1 MDIIPTEPKLGSV
14 GILPHGGGA
23 ARGARK
29 GEKALSFYV
38 KVMTRGEKGTAQG
51 SPSQAMDYLT
61 DGHDQ
66 RRVPAVSEG
75 EVEYI
80 ARMGEGWKTEMEGGR
95 IPMVGF
101 GRLKGIEDQAI
112 LRDVF
117 EDSCKPSYQSAVK
130 GGTTGYKS
138 IVVTLPKEASLYAEG
153 HQEEAK
159 AAIYA
164 AVGATLEK
172 GFPGRDITAVAAIH
186 TRNENGEIHYHAH
199 VLVGKF
205 ARDPENGK
213 SYSLNSV
220 RGGNTPER
228 VSALKNSWKGEMV
241 REFKDR
247 LGVGMEQTR
256 THGPVILELPDG
268 TKIEPLNR
276 ASRRI
281 LEKKLEPTYTTGT
294 PTGEAKT
301 SVLKLNEMDS
311 RIFEIASGKRGKSGW
326 SREEFEKAFPDQAKW
341 VGRHEKRLETLKQ
354 IGYLTNE
361 GRITQDFKNHY
372 AAKFG
377 GNTPELQRL
386 RIELAKEAA
395 KQSGKEKRP
404 VVVPNLWE
412 AAQKSEN
419 LRRRIER
426 LGYSEKDIRRV
437 MAAAETRKP
446 TPENLR
452 RMRQEVEKMAQE
464 RASEKVRAGIL
475 PTTKTISKAFVDL
488 QKARIQRTYLSLAAS
503 LRGDFTQRK
512 MEADRIVKASEWQ
525 LRAAKERRIAQVD
538 KAVRPVF
545 RAVKI
550 LFPDTARRFE
560 RARKEMVRI
569 AAFDETK
576 TVRKETMDRLYSTWR
591 AEYIDKPI
599 EELKA
604 KAQRMEAP
612 AQKEQLPKLQA
623 AQAKLQDSDI
633 RCGLESF
640 QRGVVALAAHRPE
653 EHRPLTAW
661 QGREAELVS
670 QVLGKA
676 SGEAVPL
683 PEETRRAVIKAGKLG
698 TVLEKE
704 EQPAKAAHVPEKME
718 KEFGADL
725 RKIGARMSALGIDTP
740 FTKEAF
746 DASPLSEIRKR
757 IEACRKQGLLDE
769 GQSWAFQGEKTR
781 GLAQGLVKGF
791 ERDKDEADH
800 LIDRLIQRRQAQM
813 SKMI

>member
-1 MDIIPTEPKLGSV
+1 MKKIPNWGWTSYQPNPNWVQLV
-14 GILPHGGGA
+14 FLPHGGGA

-66 RRVPAVSEG
+66 RRGPAFSEG

-80 ARMGEGWKTEMEGGR
+80 ARMGEGWKTELEGGR

-101 GRLKGIEDQAI
+101 GRLKGIEDQAT
-112 LRDVF
+112 LREVF

-138 IVVTLPKEASLYAEG
+138 IVATLPKEASLYAEG
-153 HQEEAK
+153 HPEEAK
-159 AAIYA
+159 AAMYA
-164 AVGATLEK
+164 AMGAALEK
-172 GFPGRDITAVAAIH
+172 AFPGRQITAVAAIH
-186 TRNENGEIHYHAH
+186 TRNENGEIHYHIHA
-199 VLVGKF
+199 LVGKF

-228 VSALKNSWKGEMV
+228 VSALKNSWKEEMV
-241 REFKDR
+241 REFKER

-256 THGPVILELPDG
+256 TNGPVILELPDG

-276 ASRRI
+276 NSRRI

-294 PTGEAKT
+294 PTGEAKL

-311 RIFEIASGKRGKSGW
+311 RIYEIASGKRGKSGW

-341 VGRHEKRLETLKQ
+341 AGRHEKRVETLKQ

-386 RIELAKEAA
+386 RIELAKAAA
-395 KQSGKEKRP
+395 KQSEKEKRP
-404 VVVPNLWE
+404 VRVSNLWE

-419 LRRRIER
+419 IRQRIER

-437 MAAAETRKP
+437 MAAAETKKP

-452 RMRQEVEKMAQE
+452 RMRQEIEKTAQE

-488 QKARIQRTYLSLAAS
+488 QKAKIQRAYLSLAAS
-503 LRGDFTQRK
+503 LRGDFVQRK
-512 MEADRIVKASEWQ
+512 MEADRLVKASEWQ
-525 LRAAKERRIAQVD
+525 LRTAKERRIAQID

-569 AAFDETK
+569 AAFDEAK
-576 TVRKETMDRLYSTWR
+576 AVRKETMDRLYSAWR

-599 EELKA
+599 EALKA
-604 KAQRMEAP
+604 KAQGMEAP
-612 AQKEQLPKLQA
+612 AQKEQMPKLQDA
-623 AQAKLQDSDI
+623 DL
-633 RCGLESF
+633 RRGMELF
-640 QRGVVALAAHRPE
+640 QRGAVALAAHRPE
-653 EHRPLTAW
+653 EYRPLAAW

-683 PEETRRAVIKAGKLG
+683 PDETRRAVIKAGKLG
-698 TVLEKE
+698 TVLEQE
-704 EQPAKAAHVPEKME
+704 EKQAKAAHVPGGME

-725 RKIGARMSALGIDTP
+725 RRIGARMSALGIESP

-746 DASPLSEIRKR
+746 GASSRGEIRKG
-757 IEACRKQGLLDE
+757 IEACRKEGLLDE
-769 GQSWAFQGEKTR
+769 GQGWAFQGGKIRE
-781 GLAQGLVKGF
+781 LAQELGKGF
-791 ERDKDEADH
+791 ERDRAETDY
-800 LIDRLIQRRQAQM
+800 LTDRLIQRRQA
-813 SKMI
+813 

>member
-1 MDIIPTEPKLGSV
+1 MDIIPSDPKLGSE

-80 ARMGEGWKTEMEGGR
+80 ARMGEGWKTELEGGR

-101 GRLKGIEDQAI
+101 GRLKGIEDQAV

-138 IVVTLPKEASLYAEG
+138 IVATLPKEASLYAEG
-153 HQEEAK
+153 HPEEAK
-159 AAIYA
+159 AAMYA
-164 AVGATLEK
+164 AAGAMLEK
-172 GFPGRDITAVAAIH
+172 AFPGRDITAVAAIH
-186 TRNENGEIHYHAH
+186 TRNENGEIHYHIH
-199 VLVGKF
+199 ILVGKF
-205 ARDPENGK
+205 ARDLENGK

-228 VSALKNSWKGEMV
+228 VSALKNAWKEEMV

-256 THGPVILELPDG
+256 THGPVVLELPDG
-268 TKIEPLNR
+268 TRIEPLNR

-281 LEKKLEPTYTTGT
+281 LEKELEPTYSVAI
-294 PTGEAKT
+294 PTGECKL

-326 SREEFEKAFPDQAKW
+326 DREAFEKAFPDQAKW
-341 VGRHEKRLETLKQ
+341 AGRHEKRVETLKQ

-404 VVVPNLWE
+404 VMVPNLWD
-412 AAQKSEN
+412 AVQKSEN

-452 RMRQEVEKMAQE
+452 RMRQEIEKTAQE
-464 RASEKVRAGIL
+464 RASEKARAGIL

-488 QKARIQRTYLSLAAS
+488 QKAKIQRTYLSLAAS

-512 MEADRIVKASEWQ
+512 MEADRLVKASEWQ
-525 LRAAKERRIAQVD
+525 LRTAKERRIAQVD

-550 LFPDTARRFE
+550 LLPDTARRFE

-576 TVRKETMDRLYSTWR
+576 AVQKETLDRLYSAWR

-599 EELKA
+599 EALKA

-623 AQAKLQDSDI
+623 AQAKVQDSGL
-633 RCGLESF
+633 RRGLESF
-640 QRGVVALAAHRPE
+640 QRGAVALAAHRPE
-653 EHRPLTAW
+653 ECRPLAAW

-683 PEETRRAVIKAGKLG
+683 PDETRRAVIKAGKLG
-698 TVLEKE
+698 TVLEQE
-704 EQPAKAAHVPEKME
+704 EKQAKAAHVPGDME

-725 RKIGARMSALGIDTP
+725 RRIGARMSALGIESP

-746 DASPLSEIRKR
+746 LESPRGEIRR
-757 IEACRKQGLLDE
+757 GIEACRKEGLLDE
-769 GQSWAFQGEKTR
+769 GQGWAFHGGKIRE
-781 GLAQGLVKGF
+781 LAQELGKGF
-791 ERDKDEADH
+791 ERDKGEADH
-800 LIDRLIQRRQAQM
+800 LIDRLIQRRQA
-813 SKMI
+813 

>member
-1 MDIIPTEPKLGSV
+1 M
-14 GILPHGGGA
+14 PHGGGA

-38 KVMTRGEKGTAQG
+38 KVMTRGEKGTARG

-66 RRVPAVSEG
+66 RRGPAFSEG
-75 EVEYI
+75 EVDYI
-80 ARMGEGWKTEMEGGR
+80 ARTGEGWKTELEGGR

-101 GRLKGIEDQAI
+101 GRLKGIEDQAV

-117 EDSCKPSYQSAVK
+117 EDSCKPSYHSAVK
-130 GGTTGYKS
+130 GGKTGYKS
-138 IVVTLPKEASLYAEG
+138 IVATLPKEASLYAEG
-153 HQEEAK
+153 HPEEAR
-159 AAIYA
+159 AAMYA
-164 AVGATLEK
+164 AAGAMLEK
-172 GFPGRDITAVAAIH
+172 AFPGRDITAVAAIH
-186 TRNENGEIHYHAH
+186 TRNENGEIHYHVH
-199 VLVGKF
+199 ILVGKF
-205 ARDPENGK
+205 AQDPENGK

-228 VSALKNSWKGEMV
+228 VSALKNAWKEDVV
-241 REFKDR
+241 REFKER

-281 LEKKLEPTYTTGT
+281 LEKKLELTYTTET
-294 PTGEAKT
+294 LTGECKA

-311 RIFEIASGKRGKSGW
+311 RIFEIASGRRGKSGW

-341 VGRHEKRLETLKQ
+341 ASRHEKRVETLKQ
-354 IGYLTNE
+354 IGYLTTE
-361 GRITQDFKNHY
+361 GRISQEFKNHY

-386 RIELAKEAA
+386 RIELTKEAA
-395 KQSGKEKRP
+395 KQSQKEKRP
-404 VVVPNLWE
+404 VMVSNLWE

-419 LRRRIER
+419 IRKRIER

-437 MAAAETRKP
+437 MATAETRKP

-452 RMRQEVEKMAQE
+452 RMRQEVEKTTQE

-475 PTTKTISKAFVDL
+475 PVTKTISKAFVDL

-525 LRAAKERRIAQVD
+525 LRTAKERRIAQVD

-560 RARKEMVRI
+560 RARKEMVRV

-576 TVRKETMDRLYSTWR
+576 AVRKETMDRLYSAWR
-591 AEYIDKPI
+591 ADYIDKPL

-612 AQKEQLPKLQA
+612 AQKELLPKLQA
-623 AQAKLQDSDI
+623 AQAKITDSDI
-633 RCGLESF
+633 QRGLESF
-640 QRGVVALAAHRPE
+640 QRGAVALAAHRPE
-653 EHRPLTAW
+653 EYRPLTAW
-661 QGREAELVS
+661 QGRELELVS

-676 SGEAVPL
+676 SGDAVPL
-683 PEETRRAVIKAGKLG
+683 PEETRRAVFKAGKLG

-704 EQPAKAAHVPEKME
+704 EQPAKAAHVPESLE

-725 RKIGARMSALGIDTP
+725 RRIGARMSALGIETP
-740 FTKEAF
+740 FTKEALGV
-746 DASPLSEIRKR
+746 SPLIEIRKG
-757 IEACRKQGLLDE
+757 IEACRKEGLLDE
-769 GQSWAFQGEKTR
+769 GQGWAFQSEKIR
-781 GLAQGLVKGF
+781 GLAQGLGKGF
-791 ERDKDEADH
+791 ELEKDGADF
-800 LIDRLIQRRQAQM
+800 LTDRLIQRRQA
-813 SKMI
+813 

>member
-1 MDIIPTEPKLGSV
+1 M
-14 GILPHGGGA
+14 
-23 ARGARK
+23 
-29 GEKALSFYV
+29 SFYV

-66 RRVPAVSEG
+66 RRLPAFSEG

-101 GRLKGIEDQAI
+101 GRLKGIEDQAV

-138 IVVTLPKEASLYAEG
+138 IVATLPKEASLYAEG
-153 HQEEAK
+153 HPEEAK
-159 AAIYA
+159 AAMYA
-164 AVGATLEK
+164 AAGAMLEK
-172 GFPGRDITAVAAIH
+172 AFPGRDITAVAAIH
-186 TRNENGEIHYHAH
+186 TRNENGEIHYHIH
-199 VLVGKF
+199 ILVGKF

-228 VSALKNSWKGEMV
+228 VSALKNAWKEDVV

-276 ASRRI
+276 NSRRI
-281 LEKKLEPTYTTGT
+281 LEKKLEPTYSATT
-294 PTGEAKT
+294 PTGEFKT
-301 SVLKLNEMDS
+301 STLKLNEMDS

-341 VGRHEKRLETLKQ
+341 ADRHEKRVESLKQ

-361 GRITQDFKNHY
+361 GRITQDFKIHY

-404 VVVPNLWE
+404 IVVPNLWD
-412 AAQKSEN
+412 AVQKSEN
-419 LRRRIER
+419 IRQRIER
-426 LGYSEKDIRRV
+426 LGYSERDIRRV
-437 MAAAETRKP
+437 MAAAETKKP

-452 RMRQEVEKMAQE
+452 RMRQEVEKTAQE

-488 QKARIQRTYLSLAAS
+488 QKAKIQRAYLSLAAS
-503 LRGDFTQRK
+503 LRGDFVQRK

-550 LFPDTARRFE
+550 LLPDTARRFE
-560 RARKEMVRI
+560 RARKEMVRV
-569 AAFDETK
+569 AAFDEAK
-576 TVRKETMDRLYSTWR
+576 AVRKETMDRLYSAWR
-591 AEYIDKPI
+591 RDYIDKPI

-623 AQAKLQDSDI
+623 AQARLQDADL
-633 RCGLESF
+633 RRGLELF
-640 QRGVVALAAHRPE
+640 QRGAVALAAHRPE
-653 EHRPLTAW
+653 EHRPLAAW
-661 QGREAELVS
+661 QGREVELVS
-670 QVLGKA
+670 LTLQKA
-676 SGEAVPL
+676 KGEAVPL
-683 PEETRRAVIKAGKLG
+683 PEETYRATLKAGKLG
-698 TVLEKE
+698 SMLEKE
-704 EQPAKAAHVPEKME
+704 TQAKPAHVPGDME

-725 RKIGARMSALGIDTP
+725 RKIGARMSALGIESP
-740 FTKEAF
+740 FTKDAF
-746 DASPLSEIRKR
+746 LGSPRGEIRKG
-757 IEACRKQGLLDE
+757 IEACRKEGLLDE
-769 GQSWAFQGEKTR
+769 GQGWAFQGGKIRE
-781 GLAQGLVKGF
+781 LAQELSKGF
-791 ERDKDEADH
+791 ERDKGEANH
-800 LIDRLIQRRQAQM
+800 LIDRLIQRRQA
-813 SKMI
+813 